1 MHMPDGDGMELG
13 RRIKSEPAI
22 ASTRLVLLTSIG
34 TRGQARD
41 AQDSDF
47 AAFLTKPLRQSAL
60 HDCLVTLFGFPNG
73 AAVGGATSPL
83 ITRHTLAEAR
93 DARRARILV
102 AEDHAINQLVA
113 VGLLERLGHRA
124 EVVSNGREAVEAVA
138 RTRYDLVLMDC
149 QMPEMDGFEA
159 TRAIR
164 AQEDNGRRIP
174 ILALT
179 ADATDRVR
187 EHCHQAG
194 MDDYLSKPVDRKLLR
209 AALLR
214 WLPPDTE
221 DLARPAD
228 PPPAGSFGQA
238 ASTAILELGPLMAL
252 VGEDRAAIG
261 RYLDLFTSTTADLL
275 GDIGSGV
282 RQREREVLHRLAH
295 TLKGACGNVGAGEM
309 AALALSLETA
319 VLSEQWDTAG
329 RLCLELNDSF
339 DRTRVVAGSLR

>member
-1 MHMPDGDGMELG
+1 
-13 RRIKSEPAI
+13 
-22 ASTRLVLLTSIG
+22 
-34 TRGQARD
+34 
-41 AQDSDF
+41 
-47 AAFLTKPLRQSAL
+47 
-60 HDCLVTLFGFPNG
+60 
-73 AAVGGATSPL
+73 
-83 ITRHTLAEAR
+83 
-93 DARRARILV
+93 
-102 AEDHAINQLVA
+102 
-113 VGLLERLGHRA
+113 
-124 EVVSNGREAVEAVA
+124 
-138 RTRYDLVLMDC
+138 
-149 QMPEMDGFEA
+149 MPEMDSFEA

-179 ADATDRVR
+179 ADATDRVW

-209 AALLR
+209 AAMRR

-221 DLARPAD
+221 DLAQPAD
-228 PPPAGSFGQA
+228 HPPTGSFNQVA
-238 ASTAILELGPLMAL
+238 APAILELGPLTAL

-282 RQREREVLHRLAH
+282 RRREREVVHRLAH